1 MLKSQKF
8 SHLFKRHRQRWLVT
22 LVVIFAVLGF
32 VLATTNYYNQVV
44 NALAKTTNNVI
55 VLPTVNHSSFVLGLD
70 LQGGTQLV
78 YEADVS
84 SVPEADRMSSLDGVR
99 DIIERRVNSAGVSE
113 PIVQINRTLKGDYR
127 IIAELAGVKDVN
139 EAIRMIGETP
149 LLEFK
154 EQSTDAQPVDL
165 SPNAEAVAFNEQV
178 MIDAKDALKEAV
190 STSDWQALADKYQ
203 VVVDTTDSITA
214 DNQPELFNAL
224 QTLSVNGV
232 VAEPIQTNDSI
243 IIAKLLS
250 KNEQDNP
257 FKDQE
262 GQTPTITT
270 YSAQLLNFPAQDE
283 SPVLNIGDNWKNTEL
298 SGKNLKRA
306 TLQFNPQDATPEVS
320 LEFDSEGAEMFANI
334 TERNIGKPVAIFLD
348 GYAISVPTVNE
359 RIPDGRAIISGRFN
373 VQEAKLLVQRL
384 NTGALPVPINLVS
397 QQTVGA
403 SLGQK
408 SINNSVTAGLL
419 GFLLVAI
426 FMIMFYRLPG
436 IMSVL
441 SLGIYAL
448 TVLTIFKTS
457 PIWLALIFIALLVIL
472 FISVFNYLKIF
483 DGLFSAGLFVVILVF
498 LVFYANQPIT
508 LTLAGITGFIL
519 SVGMAVDANVLIFER
534 MKEELRS
541 GKPLSAALDE
551 GFKRAWPS
559 IRDGNIT
566 TILTCFVLMAFG
578 TGLVKGFGATL
589 FIGVSISMFSSIVIT
604 YILLKIFNGA
614 WLDRHRWLLGA
625 RKANK

>member
-559 IRDGNIT
+559 IRVGNII